1 MADPRQKVVKSEGGH
16 EVRSATVPMKQVRS
30 IALEMGFHQMNLH
43 EAHIYPDPF
52 PALPVV
58 NRPAHTVELD
68 NDNWEP
74 APVNYNMKK
83 SHKVHE
89 LMDVFA
95 DMNAAEE
102 AKDWV
107 TCARFLGAG
116 SYGQVYLGFRHSDL
130 GKPMPKRHM
139 CAVKKSYVVGHDKP
153 ARDWQARQAQKRLQ
167 QRMPPIRDLAAPRSV
182 ALEVTILKSLKNPHI
197 VRMMDCFAVEQT
209 RAIYLVLEYCDGGDL
224 HREQNDQPSARF
236 NIRQARYYFV
246 QVIRGL
252 AYLHTKG
259 IAHMD
264 IKPGNILLKIS
275 PDGKGKVAKLADF
288 GLSIIAYE
296 KGEDGKLSILKS
308 HATKG
313 TLPYYSPE
321 MLAVRFPQHM
331 ERAWIRYT
339 PQPVSRVD
347 AHFLRL
353 QAPPEVPPDKRRPIV
368 IQPGY
373 KERFFSPL
381 PCDVYACGV
390 MLHVM
395 ITGAYPYDYKEWVD
409 GIGLDRVFRLQPET
423 YFTFMGRET
432 YQFICW
438 LLEPKIKQPGVEY
451 HRPLALQIPTHPWM
465 KAETVGPGLSSMPNH
480 LTELQTMH
488 FVRRAEE
495 PPTERGTEEPAEAG
509 AEAAA
514 APAAEAPVLIHED
527 RLLIAAMPER
537 QFPGRGR
544 RLPSDAPGPSSRMR
558 KGSM

>member
-74 APVNYNMKK
+74 APVNYTMR
-83 SHKVHE
+83 SSPKVHQ
-89 LMDVFA
+89 LMDVFP
-95 DMNAAEE
+95 DIPAAEG
-102 AKDWV
+102 AKNWA

-116 SYGQVYLGFRHSDL
+116 SYGQVYLGFRYSDL
-130 GKPMPKRHM
+130 GRPMPKRHM
-139 CAVKKSYVVGHDKP
+139 CAIKMGYVFGHDKP
-153 ARDWQARQAQKRLQ
+153 AVNWQVRQAQKKAQHKL
-167 QRMPPIRDLAAPRSV
+167 PPIRDMPAPRSV
-182 ALEVTILKSLKNPHI
+182 SLEVTILRSLKHHNI
-197 VRMMDCFAVEQT
+197 VRMLDCYAVEQT
-209 RAIYLVLEYCDGGDL
+209 RAVYLVLEYCDGGDL
-224 HREQNDQPSARF
+224 HREQNDQRGARF
-236 NIRQARYYFV
+236 SIPQARYYFV
-246 QVIRGL
+246 QVIKGL
-252 AYLHTKG
+252 AYLHSKG

-264 IKPGNILLKIS
+264 IKPANTLLKIS
-275 PDGKGKVAKLADF
+275 PDGTGKVAKLADF
-288 GLSIIAYE
+288 GLSIVAYE
-296 KGEDGKLSILKS
+296 KANDGKLYPMRSK
-308 HATKG
+308 AAKG
-313 TLPYYSPE
+313 TMPYYSPE

-331 ERAWIRYT
+331 ERAWGTYT

-347 AHFLRL
+347 AHYL
-353 QAPPEVPPDKRRPIV
+353 QLQLPEVPPEKRRK
-368 IQPGY
+368 IQILEGY
-373 KERFFSPL
+373 KEKFFRPL

-390 MLHVM
+390 MLHLM
-395 ITGAYPYDYKEWVD
+395 ITASYPYNYREWID
-409 GIGLDRVFRLQPET
+409 GKGLDRVFRVQPET
-423 YFTFMGRET
+423 YFTFMTKET

-438 LLEPKIKQPGVEY
+438 LLEPVVKQPGVEY
-451 HRPLALQIPTHPWM
+451 HRPLALQIPSHPWM
-465 KAETVGPGLSSMPNH
+465 KGETVGPGLGSMPNY

-488 FVRRAEE
+488 FVRPVEE